1 MAKKRILILVAGG
14 HGTRMGSPTPKQFL
28 PLSGKAVLQWSM
40 ERFIAASPGIGVVTV
55 LPEEHFATWNNY
67 CSSRNFHYPQILVP
81 GGFTRFHSVR
91 AALERVPDG
100 AIVAVHD
107 GVRPL
112 VSENLLAR
120 MFERMETERALIPVL
135 PSTDTLKLLDRERET
150 GRLVQA
156 PEALDRSRVYAAQT
170 PQMFRSEDL
179 KAAYRQ
185 PYDTL
190 FTDDASVAHGINIP
204 LSFIEGERFN
214 LKITTKE
221 DLILAEA
228 ILRSSS

>member
-14 HGTRMGSPTPKQFL
+14 HGTRMGSQTPKQFL

-190 FTDDASVAHGINIP
+190 FTDDASVAQGLNIP

>member
-1 MAKKRILILVAGG
+1 MSRKKILILVAGG
-14 HGTRMGSPTPKQFL
+14 HGTRMGGLIPKQFL
-28 PLSGKAVLQWSM
+28 TLSGKAVLQWTM
-40 ERFIAASPGIGVVTV
+40 ERFISASPGIKVITV
-55 LPEEHFATWNNY
+55 LPEEHFKTWRDY
-67 CSSRNFHYPQILVP
+67 CTTHNFHYPQVLVP
-81 GGFTRFHSVR
+81 GGITRFHSVR
-91 AALERVPDG
+91 AALEKVPDG

-112 VSENLLAR
+112 VSEDLLAR
-120 MFERMETERALIPVL
+120 MFSKMDTERALIPVL
-135 PSTDTLKLLDRERET
+135 PSTDTLKLLDKERGT
-150 GRLVQA
+150 GRLVQS

-179 KAAYRQ
+179 KEAYRQ

-190 FTDDASVAHGINIP
+190 FTDDASVAQGINIP

-221 DLILAEA
+221 DLVLAEA

>member
-14 HGTRMGSPTPKQFL
+14 HGTRMGSQTPKQFL

-40 ERFIAASPGIGVVTV
+40 ERFIAACPGIGVVTV

-112 VSENLLAR
+112 VSEDLLAR

-190 FTDDASVAHGINIP
+190 FTDDASVAQGIN
-204 LSFIEGERFN
+204 
-214 LKITTKE
+214 
-221 DLILAEA
+221 
-228 ILRSSS
+228 

>member
-185 PYDTL
+185 PYDTF

>member
-1 MAKKRILILVAGG
+1 MPRKKVLILVAGG
-14 HGTRMGSPTPKQFL
+14 HGTRMGGQTPKQFL
-28 PLSGKAVLQWSM
+28 PLSGKAVLQWTL

-55 LPEEHFATWNNY
+55 LPEEHFATWKDY
-67 CSSRNFHYPQILVP
+67 CSARNFHYPQTLVA

-91 AALERVPDG
+91 AALDRVPDG
-100 AIVAVHD
+100 VIVAVHD

-112 VSENLLAR
+112 VSTALLAR

-135 PSTDTLKLLDRERET
+135 PATDGLKLLDRDRET
-150 GRLVQA
+150 GLLVPA
-156 PEALDRSRVYAAQT
+156 PESLDRSRVYAAQT

-185 PYDTL
+185 AYDTL
-190 FTDDASVAHGINIP
+190 FTDDASVAERMKIP

-221 DLILAEA
+221 DLVLAEA